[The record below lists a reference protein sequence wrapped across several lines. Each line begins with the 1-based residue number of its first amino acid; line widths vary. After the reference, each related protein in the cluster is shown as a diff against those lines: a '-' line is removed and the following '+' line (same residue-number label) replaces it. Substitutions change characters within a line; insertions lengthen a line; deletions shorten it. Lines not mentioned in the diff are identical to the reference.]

1 MGFLGRRGYVKKR
14 IWLGLAAFLFI
25 AGVLVACT
33 SESGNSH
40 QATASTPVESPIPS
54 ASEPSLSPSSNAT
67 VVKEPGS
74 KGFLWKI
81 SGGKNP
87 GYLAGTIHISRQEMY
102 PLDPDLIK
110 AIEESDFVALEL
122 DLTKVNQKQTL
133 KLVNDQALLT
143 DGTALKDHV
152 SEGDYT
158 KFEAIMKKSLLGAA
172 TKMFDQYEPWY
183 AAMTL
188 ESLPAMKYMFS
199 DGIDEYIAKQAHKDG
214 KTIIELESM
223 ESQIGL
229 FDSFS
234 DELQK
239 LYFHQTVENAS
250 KSAIGIKQL
259 LDMWTLGNLKQLTTM
274 HAQYEI
280 EGKKS
285 MGKLFDDYNN
295 NLLVT
300 RNEKMAKK
308 IDDYL
313 ANGESGTYLI
323 AVGSLHMVGE
333 QGLVSLLEKK
343 GYTIEYIE

>member
-1 MGFLGRRGYVKKR
+1 MKKR
-14 IWLGLAAFLFI
+14 IGLGLAAFLFI
-25 AGVLVACT
+25 VWVLVACT

-40 QATASTPVESPIPS
+40 QATASAPVETPIPS
-54 ASEPSLSPSSNAT
+54 TSEPMSSPEVK

-81 SGGKNP
+81 SGGKNS

-110 AIEESDFVALEL
+110 AIKESDFVALEL

-133 KLVNDQALLT
+133 KLINDKALLT

-152 SEGDYT
+152 SEEDYA

-199 DGIDEYIAKQAHKDG
+199 DGIDQYIAKQAHKDG

-223 ESQIGL
+223 ESQLKL

-274 HAQYEI
+274 HAQYET

-300 RNEKMAKK
+300 RNKQMVKK
-308 IDDYL
+308 IDGYL

-333 QGLVSLLEKK
+333 QGLISLLEKK
-343 GYTIEYIE
+343 GYTIEYIK